1 MELRHIRYFLAV
13 AREGNFTRAAARI
26 GIGQPPLS
34 QQIRDLETEIGTAL
48 FHRVPHGAEL
58 TEAGSAFH
66 DVVAQ
71 FPDLAE
77 RAIRAAQRAGRGEVG
92 SIRVGF
98 TASAAFSPSVPRI
111 FRDFRRDYPGVE
123 VTLEEANSAQ
133 LVTGLKEERLD
144 AVFLR
149 QDVIDGDGIRL
160 HVISAEPMVLVL
172 PAGHP
177 AAQHEKVALADLSDD
192 ALILTPRA
200 VGPTHFDKVVTACRT
215 AGFEPQLGQSAPQL
229 GSVINFVAAELGFSL
244 VPKPMT
250 QLQANGVV
258 YREIDGDVPIAE
270 LSLAYRSNDISI
282 ALRNFISRTLAA
294 HSKTIPS
301 GGKDIQ

>member
-34 QQIRDLETEIGTAL
+34 QQIRDLENEIGTAL

-58 TEAGSAFH
+58 TEAGMAFLK
-66 DVVAQ
+66 VAAQ

-98 TASAAFSPSVPRI
+98 TASAAFSPSVPRV
-111 FRDFRRDYPGVE
+111 FRDFRRSYPGVE
-123 VTLEEANSAQ
+123 MTLEEANSAQ
-133 LVTGLKEERLD
+133 LVAGLRDERLD

-149 QDVIDGDGIRL
+149 QDTIAGDGIRL
-160 HVISAEPMVLVL
+160 HVISSEPMVLVL
-172 PAGHP
+172 PSGHP
-177 AAQHEKVALADLSDD
+177 AAQQEKVALSELRDE

-200 VGPTHFDKVVTACRT
+200 VGPTHYDKVVTACRD
-215 AGFEPQLGQSAPQL
+215 AGFEPQMGQIAPQL

-250 QLQANGVV
+250 QLQAKGVA
-258 YREIDGDVPIAE
+258 YREIEGEVPIAQ

-282 ALRNFISRTLAA
+282 ALRNFVSRALAA
-294 HSKTIPS
+294 HRQPRI
-301 GGKDIQ
+301 DE

>member
-58 TEAGSAFH
+58 TEAGAAFH

-77 RAIRAAQRAGRGEVG
+77 RAIRAARRAGRGETG
-92 SIRVGF
+92 TIRVGF
-98 TASAAFSPSVPRI
+98 TASAAFSPSVPGV
-111 FRDFRRDYPGVE
+111 FRDFRRAFPAVE
-123 VTLEEANSAQ
+123 MTLEESNSAQ
-133 LVTGLKEERLD
+133 LVTRLKEEQLD

-149 QDVIDGDGIRL
+149 QDAIADDGIRL
-160 HVISAEPMVLVL
+160 HVISSGPMVVVL

-177 AAQHEKVALADLSDD
+177 AAKRDKVSLSQLRDD
-192 ALILTPRA
+192 ALILTPRD
-200 VGPTHFDKVVTACRT
+200 VGPTHYDKVVSACRN
-215 AGFEPQLGQSAPQL
+215 AGFEPQMGQIAPQL

-258 YREIDGDVPIAE
+258 YREIDGEVPIAE

-282 ALRNFISRTLAA
+282 ALRNFVSRTLAA
-294 HSKTIPS
+294 HRSFSEP
-301 GGKDIQ
+301 DAE